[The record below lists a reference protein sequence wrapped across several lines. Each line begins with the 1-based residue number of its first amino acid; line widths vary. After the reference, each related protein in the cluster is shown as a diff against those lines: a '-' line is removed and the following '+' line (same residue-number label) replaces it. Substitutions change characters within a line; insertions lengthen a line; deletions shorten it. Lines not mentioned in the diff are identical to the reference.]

1 MIIDALYEAIEAF
14 ELPENKERMEAA
26 LLQCKGLE
34 PPQKMMILL
43 PLVQEIQGKTMEK
56 YGFSGPGAV
65 MNATMQIQMH
75 SMKDP
80 EMQEKVR
87 ALMAKA
93 AGN

>member
-1 MIIDALYEAIEAF
+1 MEEALI
-14 ELPENKERMEAA
+14 KC
-26 LLQCKGLE
+26 QGLE

-43 PLVQEIQGKTMEK
+43 PLVQEIQSLTMEK

-75 SMKDP
+75 AMKDP
-80 EMQEKVR
+80 DMQDKVR

-93 AGN
+93 VGN